1 MGFYVY
7 ILASCRNGTL
17 YIGMTDDLVRR
28 VWEHQIGA
36 VAGFTRKHGVKM
48 LVWFERHESRE
59 SAFMRERQLKKWNRS
74 WKLELI
80 EQSNPNWKDLA
91 SELTP

>member
-1 MGFYVY
+1 
-7 ILASCRNGTL
+7 
-17 YIGMTDDLVRR
+17 
-28 VWEHQIGA
+28 
-36 VAGFTRKHGVKM
+36 M

-59 SAFMRERQLKKWNRS
+59 SAFLRERQLKKWNRS

-80 EQSNPNWKDLA
+80 EQSNPDWKDLA